1 MEPSR
6 VTLEEAQELFQIC
19 MPGIKKEEKPAADC
33 LGQILAK
40 PVYAAVTQPPFPSTA
55 MAGFALRS
63 RDVCRADIQ
72 HPVTLEVTGCVCAG
86 QKTELV
92 LKPYQAVRIM
102 RSEARRVGKECVS
115 TCRSRW

>member
-40 PVYAAVTQPPFPSTA
+40 PVYAADKELYYESNPCL
-55 MAGFALRS
+55 FACGHFAAHR
-63 RDVCRADIQ
+63 
-72 HPVTLEVTGCVCAG
+72 
-86 QKTELV
+86 
-92 LKPYQAVRIM
+92 
-102 RSEARRVGKECVS
+102 
-115 TCRSRW
+115 